1 MELLILAFVVVASIC
16 SVVGYKAGQRMTRK
30 RLAGDLVQLEHRV
43 ASLNWHLQRDP
54 QRALLDHGM
63 TYVLND
69 MQSLLERT
77 RREIDARREKEAKR
91 VH

>member
-1 MELLILAFVVVASIC
+1 MLEIIVFVVVATTC
-16 SVVGYKAGQRMTRK
+16 SLLGYKVGQRITRK
-30 RLAGDLVQLEHRV
+30 RLYGDLIQLEHRV
-43 ASLNWHLQRDP
+43 ASLNWHLQREP

-69 MQSLLERT
+69 MQSLLEKT

>member
-1 MELLILAFVVVASIC
+1 MELLILIVVVASVC
-16 SVVGYKAGQRMTRK
+16 SVGGYWLGRRITRQRVAR
-30 RLAGDLVQLEHRV
+30 DLVQLEHRV
-43 ASLNWHLQRDP
+43 ATLNWHLQRDP

-77 RREIDARREKEAKR
+77 RREIDARRDKEAKR